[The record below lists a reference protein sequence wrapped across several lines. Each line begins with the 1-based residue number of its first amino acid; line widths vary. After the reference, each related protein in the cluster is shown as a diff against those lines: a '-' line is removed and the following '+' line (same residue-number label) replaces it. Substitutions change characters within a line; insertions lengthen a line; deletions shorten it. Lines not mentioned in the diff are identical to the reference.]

1 MRNVLFLIF
10 ALTLLFIGS
19 CKKPTDLQADG
30 LLPEE
35 DVLYANQ
42 TDTATITSYIVREDT
57 LSTDELSACLLGS
70 YTDETFGRTLASF
83 STQFALS
90 GATPSFPEV
99 FEVDSVI
106 FSVAY
111 SGYSYGSLGEG
122 YLSVKEL
129 SADLPKSG
137 SFNSSY
143 NAPVLNENLLADA
156 SQTFQFKPK
165 TYLFGTVDSLA
176 PQLRI
181 PLKPSLGARLLQPAD
196 TTVLESDEKF
206 QTYFKGLK
214 VEAGSYPMGVVAL
227 DLTNIN
233 SKITVYYRFDNG
245 GLADTTFYEF
255 PVTSDCG
262 RYSQIQ
268 HFYQYATQPELQGL
282 VTTDTLANQSM
293 MFLQAGA
300 GIKTK
305 LVLPTLLDLQMNES
319 RIVNKAELIV
329 PYEPDSRYAPTS
341 QIFIFYQN
349 SEGTLVALPDQ
360 FSGNIGGGLEE
371 SNKRY
376 RLNITQYIQKVISGE
391 LENVP
396 LFIVSGAAGV
406 SVNRTII
413 HGPEF
418 SDNNVE
424 NLRLIIT
431 YSN

>member
-1 MRNVLFLIF
+1 MRNILLVFGVSVIF
-10 ALTLLFIGS
+10 ALS
-19 CKKPTDLQADG
+19 ACQKPTDLEADG
-30 LLPEE
+30 LLPQE
-35 DVLYANQ
+35 DVLYSNQ
-42 TDTATITSYIVREDT
+42 SDTSTIVSYIVREDT

-70 YTDETFGRTLASF
+70 YTDETFGRTVASF
-83 STQFALS
+83 ATQFVLS
-90 GATPSFPEV
+90 GASPSFPAT

-106 FSVAY
+106 FSVSY
-111 SGYSYGSLGEG
+111 TGYSYGSLGEG
-122 YLSVKEL
+122 YLSVREL
-129 SADLPKSG
+129 SADLPKSSG
-137 SFNSSY
+137 FNSSY
-143 NAPVLNENLLADA
+143 NAPVLNENLLANT

-165 TYLFGTVDSLA
+165 TFLFGTEDSLA

-181 PLKPSLGARLLQPAD
+181 PLKTNLGTRLLQPTDPTA
-196 TTVLESDEKF
+196 LESDENF

-262 RYSQIQ
+262 RYSRLQ
-268 HFYQYATQPELQGL
+268 HFYQYATQPDLQEL
-282 VTTDTLANQSM
+282 VTSDTLANQTM
-293 MFLQAGA
+293 LYLQAGA
-300 GIKTK
+300 GTKTK
-305 LVLPTLLDLQMNES
+305 IEFPNLLDLQINEG

-329 PYEPDSRYAPTS
+329 PYEPDSKYAPTS

-349 SEGTLVALPDQ
+349 SEGKLIALPDQ
-360 FSGNIGGGLEE
+360 FSGSIGGGVEE

-391 LENVP
+391 LENAP

-406 SVNRTII
+406 SVNRTVL
-413 HGPEF
+413 HGPDF
-418 SDNNVE
+418 SNVSSE
-424 NLRLIIT
+424 NTRLIIT

>member
-1 MRNVLFLIF
+1 MRKTLFLLWAVVLF
-10 ALTLLFIGS
+10 AVSG

-30 LLPEE
+30 LLPQE

-42 TDTATITSYIVREDT
+42 SDTTQILSYIVREDT

-70 YTDETFGRTLASF
+70 YSDETFGRTLASF
-83 STQFALS
+83 STQFVLS
-90 GATPSFPEV
+90 GANPSFPET

-129 SADLPKSG
+129 SADLPKSAG
-137 SFNSSY
+137 FNSSY
-143 NAPVLNENLLADA
+143 NAPVLNENLLANP

-165 TYLFGTVDSLA
+165 TYLFGTEDSLA

-181 PLKPSLGARLLQPAD
+181 PLKTSLGTKLLQPTDPTA
-196 TTVLESDEKF
+196 LESDENF
-206 QTYFKGLK
+206 QSYFKGLK

-262 RYSQIQ
+262 RYSRLQ

-282 VTTDTLANQSM
+282 VNADTLANQTM
-293 MFLQAGA
+293 VYLQAGA
-300 GIKTK
+300 GTKTK
-305 LVLPTLLDLQMNES
+305 LLLPHLLDLQMNAG
-319 RIVNKAELIV
+319 RIVNNAELIV

-349 SEGTLVALPDQ
+349 NEGTLVALPDQ
-360 FSGNIGGGLEE
+360 FNGTIGGGVEE
-371 SNKRY
+371 ANKRY

-391 LENVP
+391 LENAP

-418 SDNNVE
+418 SENNFE

>member
-1 MRNVLFLIF
+1 MRNILLVFGVSVIF
-10 ALTLLFIGS
+10 ALS
-19 CKKPTDLQADG
+19 ACQKPTDLEADG
-30 LLPEE
+30 LLPQE
-35 DVLYANQ
+35 DVLYSNQ
-42 TDTATITSYIVREDT
+42 SDTSTIVSYIVREDT

-70 YTDETFGRTLASF
+70 YTDETFGRTVASF
-83 STQFALS
+83 ATQFVLS
-90 GATPSFPEV
+90 GASPSFPAT

-106 FSVAY
+106 FSVSY
-111 SGYSYGSLGEG
+111 TGYSYGSLGEG
-122 YLSVKEL
+122 YLSVREL
-129 SADLPKSG
+129 SADLPKSSG
-137 SFNSSY
+137 FNSSY
-143 NAPVLNENLLADA
+143 NAPVLNENLLANT

-165 TYLFGTVDSLA
+165 TFLFGTEDSLA

-181 PLKPSLGARLLQPAD
+181 PLKTNLGTRLLQPTDPTA
-196 TTVLESDEKF
+196 LESDENF

-262 RYSQIQ
+262 RYSRLQ
-268 HFYQYATQPELQGL
+268 HFYQYATQPDLQEL
-282 VTTDTLANQSM
+282 VTSDTLANQTM
-293 MFLQAGA
+293 LYLQAGA
-300 GIKTK
+300 GTKTK
-305 LVLPTLLDLQMNES
+305 IEFPNLLDLQINEG

-329 PYEPDSRYAPTS
+329 PYEPDSKYAPTS

-349 SEGTLVALPDQ
+349 SEGKLIALPDQ
-360 FSGNIGGGLEE
+360 FSGNIGGGVEE

-391 LENVP
+391 LENAP

-406 SVNRTII
+406 SVNRTVL
-413 HGPEF
+413 HGPDF
-418 SDNNVE
+418 SNVSSE
-424 NLRLIIT
+424 NTRLIIT

>member
-1 MRNVLFLIF
+1 MLYAIVLV
-10 ALTLLFIGS
+10 IGA

-30 LLPEE
+30 LLPPE

-42 TDTATITSYIVREDT
+42 SDTTRILSYIVREDT

-70 YTDETFGRTLASF
+70 YTEETFGRTLASF
-83 STQFALS
+83 STQFVLS
-90 GATPSFPEV
+90 GANPSFPEI

-111 SGYSYGSLGEG
+111 TGYSYGALGEG

-143 NAPVLNENLLADA
+143 NAPVMNENLLADA

-165 TYLFGTVDSLA
+165 AYLFGTEDSLA

-181 PLKPSLGARLLQPAD
+181 PLKTSLGTRLLQPAD
-196 TTVLESDEKF
+196 TTVLESDENF
-206 QTYFKGLK
+206 QAYFKGLK

-262 RYSQIQ
+262 RYSRIQ
-268 HFYQYATQPELQGL
+268 HFYQYATQPELQEL
-282 VTTDTLANQSM
+282 VTSDTLANQSM
-293 MFLQAGA
+293 VYLQAGS
-300 GIKTK
+300 GTKTK
-305 LVLPTLLDLQMNES
+305 LVLPNLLDLQMNGG

-329 PYEPDSRYAPTS
+329 PFEKDSRYAPTS

-360 FSGNIGGGLEE
+360 FSGNIGGGVEE

-376 RLNITQYIQKVISGE
+376 RLNITQYVQKVISGE
-391 LENVP
+391 LDNAP

-413 HGPEF
+413 HGPDF
-418 SDNNVE
+418 SENNVE

>member
-1 MRNVLFLIF
+1 M
-10 ALTLLFIGS
+10 
-19 CKKPTDLQADG
+19 QADG
-30 LLPEE
+30 LLQPE

-42 TDTATITSYIVREDT
+42 SDTTQILSYIIREDT

-70 YTDETFGRTLASF
+70 YSDETFGRTLASF
-83 STQFALS
+83 STQFVLS
-90 GATPSFPEV
+90 GANPSFPET

-111 SGYSYGSLGEG
+111 TGYSYGSLGEG

-129 SADLPKSG
+129 SADLPKSSG
-137 SFNSSY
+137 FNSSY
-143 NAPVLNENLLADA
+143 NAPVMEENLLADA

-165 TYLFGTVDSLA
+165 TYLFGTEDSLA

-181 PLKPSLGARLLQPAD
+181 PLKTSLGTRLLQPTDPAA
-196 TTVLESDEKF
+196 LESDENF
-206 QTYFKGLK
+206 QSYFKGLK

-262 RYSQIQ
+262 RYSRLQ
-268 HFYQYATQPELQGL
+268 HFYQYATQPELQSL
-282 VTTDTLANQSM
+282 TTVDTIANQSNM
-293 MFLQAGA
+293 YLQAGA
-300 GIKTK
+300 GVKTK
-305 LVLPTLLDLQMNES
+305 LVLPNLLDLQLS
-319 RIVNKAELIV
+319 AGRIVNKAELIV
-329 PYEPDSRYAPTS
+329 PFELDSRYSPTT

-360 FSGNIGGGLEE
+360 FSGTIGGGLEL

-376 RLNITQYIQKVISGE
+376 RFNITQYVQKVTSGE
-391 LENVP
+391 LENAP

-406 SVNRTII
+406 SVNRTIL
-413 HGPEF
+413 HGPDY
-418 SDNNVE
+418 STIASE
-424 NLRLIIT
+424 NTRLIIT

>member
-1 MRNVLFLIF
+1 MRNLLFLLCTL
-10 ALTLLFIGS
+10 ALFS
-19 CKKPTDLQADG
+19 FSACKKPTDLQADG
-30 LLPEE
+30 LLQPE

-42 TDTATITSYIVREDT
+42 SDTTRILSYIVREDT

-70 YTDETFGRTLASF
+70 YSDETFGKTLASF
-83 STQFALS
+83 STQFVLS
-90 GATPSFPEV
+90 GANPSIPET

-111 SGYSYGSLGEG
+111 TGYSYGSLGEG

-143 NAPVLNENLLADA
+143 NAPVMNENLLADA

-165 TYLFGTVDSLA
+165 TYLFGTADSLA

-181 PLKPSLGARLLQPAD
+181 PLKTSLGTRLLQPTDPAA
-196 TTVLESDEKF
+196 LESDENF
-206 QTYFKGLK
+206 QSYFKGLK

-262 RYSQIQ
+262 RYSRLQ

-282 VTTDTLANQSM
+282 TTVDTIANQSNM
-293 MFLQAGA
+293 YLQAGA
-300 GIKTK
+300 GVKTK
-305 LVLPTLLDLQMNES
+305 LVLPNLLNLQLS
-319 RIVNKAELIV
+319 AGRIVNKAELIV
-329 PYEPDSRYAPTS
+329 PFELDSRYSPTT

-360 FSGNIGGGLEE
+360 FSGTIGGGLEL

-376 RLNITQYIQKVISGE
+376 RFNITQYVQNVISGE
-391 LENVP
+391 LENAP

-406 SVNRTII
+406 SVNRTIL
-413 HGPEF
+413 HGPDY
-418 SDNNVE
+418 STIASE
-424 NLRLIIT
+424 NTRLIIT

>member
-1 MRNVLFLIF
+1 MRNILL
-10 ALTLLFIGS
+10 ALGVSVILAFS
-19 CKKPTDLQADG
+19 ACQKPTDLEADG
-30 LLPEE
+30 LLPQE
-35 DVLYANQ
+35 DVLFANQ
-42 TDTATITSYIVREDT
+42 SDTSTIVSYIVREDT

-83 STQFALS
+83 ATQFVLS
-90 GATPSFPEV
+90 GANPSFPSA

-111 SGYSYGSLGEG
+111 TGYSYGSLGEG

-129 SADLPKSG
+129 SADLPKTSG
-137 SFNSSY
+137 FNSSY
-143 NAPVLNENLLADA
+143 NAPVLSENLLADA

-165 TYLFGTVDSLA
+165 TYLFGTEDSLA

-181 PLKPSLGARLLQPAD
+181 PLKTSLGTRLLQPTDPAA
-196 TTVLESDEKF
+196 LESDENF
-206 QTYFKGLK
+206 QAYFKGLK

-233 SKITVYYRFDNG
+233 SKITVYYRYDNG

-255 PVTSDCG
+255 PITSDCG
-262 RYSQIQ
+262 RYSRLQ
-268 HFYQYATQPELQGL
+268 HFYQYATQPDLQAL
-282 VTTDTLANQSM
+282 STTDTLANQAM
-293 MFLQAGA
+293 LYLQAGA
-300 GIKTK
+300 GTKTK
-305 LVLPTLLDLQMNES
+305 IELPHLLDLQINEG

-329 PYEPDSRYAPTS
+329 PYEPDSKYAPTT

-360 FSGNIGGGLEE
+360 FSGNIGGGVEE
-371 SNKRY
+371 VNKRY
-376 RLNITQYIQKVISGE
+376 RLNITQYIQKVLSGE
-391 LENVP
+391 LENAP

-406 SVNRTII
+406 SVNRTLI

>member
-1 MRNVLFLIF
+1 MRNILLVFGVSVIL
-10 ALTLLFIGS
+10 ALS
-19 CKKPTDLQADG
+19 ACQKPTDLEADG
-30 LLPEE
+30 LLPQE
-35 DVLYANQ
+35 DVLYSNQ
-42 TDTATITSYIVREDT
+42 SDTSTIVSYIVREDT

-70 YTDETFGRTLASF
+70 YTDETFGRTVASF
-83 STQFALS
+83 ATQFVLS
-90 GATPSFPEV
+90 GASPSFPAT

-106 FSVAY
+106 FSVSY
-111 SGYSYGSLGEG
+111 TGYSYGSLGEG
-122 YLSVKEL
+122 YLSVREL
-129 SADLPKSG
+129 SADLPKSSG
-137 SFNSSY
+137 FNSSY
-143 NAPVLNENLLADA
+143 NAPVLNENLLANT

-165 TYLFGTVDSLA
+165 TFLFGTEDSLA

-181 PLKPSLGARLLQPAD
+181 PLKTNLGTRLLQPTDPTA
-196 TTVLESDEKF
+196 LESDENF

-262 RYSQIQ
+262 RYSRLQ
-268 HFYQYATQPELQGL
+268 HFYQYATQPDLQEL
-282 VTTDTLANQSM
+282 VTSDTLANQTM
-293 MFLQAGA
+293 LYLQAGA
-300 GIKTK
+300 GTKTK
-305 LVLPTLLDLQMNES
+305 IEFPNLLDLQINEG

-329 PYEPDSRYAPTS
+329 PYEPDSKYAPTS

-349 SEGTLVALPDQ
+349 SEGKLIALPDQ
-360 FSGNIGGGLEE
+360 FSGNIGGGVEE

-391 LENVP
+391 LENAP

-406 SVNRTII
+406 SVNRTVL
-413 HGPEF
+413 HGPDF
-418 SDNNVE
+418 SNVSSE
-424 NLRLIIT
+424 NTRLIIT

>member
-1 MRNVLFLIF
+1 
-10 ALTLLFIGS
+10 
-19 CKKPTDLQADG
+19 
-30 LLPEE
+30 
-35 DVLYANQ
+35 
-42 TDTATITSYIVREDT
+42 
-57 LSTDELSACLLGS
+57 
-70 YTDETFGRTLASF
+70 
-83 STQFALS
+83 
-90 GATPSFPEV
+90 
-99 FEVDSVI
+99 
-106 FSVAY
+106 
-111 SGYSYGSLGEG
+111 
-122 YLSVKEL
+122 
-129 SADLPKSG
+129 
-137 SFNSSY
+137 
-143 NAPVLNENLLADA
+143 LLADA

-165 TYLFGTVDSLA
+165 TYLFGTEDSLA

-181 PLKPSLGARLLQPAD
+181 PLKTSLGTRLLQPTDPAA
-196 TTVLESDEKF
+196 LESDENF

-233 SKITVYYRFDNG
+233 SKITVYYRYDNG

-262 RYSQIQ
+262 RYSRLQ
-268 HFYQYATQPELQGL
+268 HFYQYATQPDLQAL
-282 VTTDTLANQSM
+282 STTDTLANQAM
-293 MFLQAGA
+293 LYLQAGA
-300 GIKTK
+300 GTKTK
-305 LVLPTLLDLQMNES
+305 IELPHLLDLQINEG

-329 PYEPDSRYAPTS
+329 PYEPDSKYAPAT

-360 FSGNIGGGLEE
+360 FSGNIGGGVEE
-371 SNKRY
+371 GNKRY
-376 RLNITQYIQKVISGE
+376 RLNITQYIQKVLSGE
-391 LENVP
+391 LENAP

-406 SVNRTII
+406 SVNRTLI

>member
-1 MRNVLFLIF
+1 MRKTLFLLYAIV
-10 ALTLLFIGS
+10 LVIGA

-30 LLPEE
+30 LLPPE

-42 TDTATITSYIVREDT
+42 SDTTRILSYIVREDT

-70 YTDETFGRTLASF
+70 YTEETFGRTLASF
-83 STQFALS
+83 STQFVLS
-90 GATPSFPEV
+90 GANPSFPEI

-111 SGYSYGSLGEG
+111 TGYSYGALGEG

-143 NAPVLNENLLADA
+143 NAPVMNENLLADA

-165 TYLFGTVDSLA
+165 TYLFGTEDSLA

-181 PLKPSLGARLLQPAD
+181 PLKTSLGTRLLQPAD
-196 TTVLESDEKF
+196 TTVLESDENF
-206 QTYFKGLK
+206 QAYFKGLK

-262 RYSQIQ
+262 RYSRIQ
-268 HFYQYATQPELQGL
+268 HFYQYATQPELQEL
-282 VTTDTLANQSM
+282 VTSDTLANQSM
-293 MFLQAGA
+293 VYLQAGS
-300 GIKTK
+300 GTKTK
-305 LVLPTLLDLQMNES
+305 LVLPNLLDLQMNGG

-329 PYEPDSRYAPTS
+329 PFEKDSRYAPTS

-360 FSGNIGGGLEE
+360 FSGNIGGGVEE

-376 RLNITQYIQKVISGE
+376 RLNITQYVQKVISGE
-391 LENVP
+391 LDNAP

-413 HGPEF
+413 HGPDF
-418 SDNNVE
+418 SENNVE

>member
-1 MRNVLFLIF
+1 MRNTLFLLCALVLF
-10 ALTLLFIGS
+10 AVSG

-30 LLPEE
+30 LLPQE

-42 TDTATITSYIVREDT
+42 SDTARILSYIVREDT

-83 STQFALS
+83 STQFVLS
-90 GATPSFPEV
+90 GANPSFPET

-111 SGYSYGSLGEG
+111 TGYSYGSMGEG

-143 NAPVLNENLLADA
+143 NAPVMNENLLADA

-165 TYLFGTVDSLA
+165 TYLYGIADSLA

-181 PLKPSLGARLLQPAD
+181 PLKTSLGNRLLQPAD
-196 TTVLESDEKF
+196 TTALDSDENF
-206 QTYFKGLK
+206 QAYFKGLK

-262 RYSQIQ
+262 RYSRLQ
-268 HFYQYATQPELQGL
+268 HFYQYATQPELQGF
-282 VTTDTLANQSM
+282 VTTDTLANQTM
-293 MFLQAGA
+293 AYLQAGA
-300 GIKTK
+300 GTKTK
-305 LVLPTLLDLQMNES
+305 LVLPNLLDLQINGG

-329 PYEPDSRYAPTS
+329 PFEKDARYSPTG

-360 FSGNIGGGLEE
+360 FSGTIGGGVEE
-371 SNKRY
+371 ANKRY
-376 RLNITQYIQKVISGE
+376 RLNITQYVQKVISGD
-391 LENVP
+391 LENAP

-418 SDNNVE
+418 SENHFE
-424 NLRLIIT
+424 NLRLVIT

>member
-1 MRNVLFLIF
+1 MRNVLFAIC
-10 ALTLLFIGS
+10 ALTLLFFGS

-35 DVLYANQ
+35 DVLSAYQ
-42 TDTATITSYIVREDT
+42 TDTASIISYIVREDT

-83 STQFALS
+83 ATQFALS
-90 GATPSFPEV
+90 GANPSFPET

-111 SGYSYGSLGEG
+111 TGYSYGSLGEG

-129 SADLPKSG
+129 SADLPKTG

-165 TYLFGTVDSLA
+165 TYLSGTVDSLA

-181 PLKPSLGARLLQPAD
+181 PLKTSLGSRLLQPTEA
-196 TTVLESDEKF
+196 TALESDENF
-206 QTYFKGLK
+206 QSYFKGLK
-214 VEAGSYPMGVVAL
+214 VEAGSYPNGIVAL

-262 RYSQIQ
+262 RYSRLQ
-268 HFYQYATQPELQGL
+268 HFYQYATQAELQGL
-282 VTTDTLANQSM
+282 VSADTLSNQAAM
-293 MFLQAGA
+293 YLQAGA

-305 LVLPTLLDLQMNES
+305 LVIPNLLNLQTSEGS
-319 RIVNKAELIV
+319 IVNKAELIV

-360 FSGNIGGGLEE
+360 FSGNIGGGVEVANE
-371 SNKRY
+371 RY
-376 RLNITQYIQKVISGE
+376 RLNITQYVQKVISGE
-391 LENVP
+391 LENAP

-406 SVNRTII
+406 SVNRTIL
-413 HGPEF
+413 HGPDY
-418 SDNNVE
+418 SNVNSE
-424 NLRLIIT
+424 NTRLIIT

>member
-1 MRNVLFLIF
+1 MRKILFLLF
-10 ALTLLFIGS
+10 GLSLLVIGA

-30 LLPEE
+30 LLPDE

-42 TDTATITSYIVREDT
+42 SDTSSISSYIVREDT

-70 YTDETFGRTLASF
+70 YNDETFGRTLASF
-83 STQFALS
+83 ATQFVLS
-90 GATPSFPEV
+90 GANPSFPET

-111 SGYSYGSLGEG
+111 TGYSYGSLGEG

-129 SADLPKSG
+129 SADLPKSSG
-137 SFNSSY
+137 FNSSY
-143 NAPVLNENLLADA
+143 NAPTFNENLIANS

-165 TYLFGTVDSLA
+165 TFFFGIEDSLA

-181 PLKPSLGARLLQPAD
+181 PLKTSLGNRLLQP
-196 TTVLESDEKF
+196 TVSNALESDENF
-206 QTYFKGLK
+206 QSYFKGLK

-255 PVTSDCG
+255 PITSDCG
-262 RYSQIQ
+262 RYSRLQ
-268 HFYQYATQPELQGL
+268 HLYQFAENPDLQNLAT
-282 VTTDTLANQSM
+282 VDTLANQSNLY
-293 MFLQAGA
+293 LQAGA
-300 GIKTK
+300 GTK
-305 LVLPTLLDLQMNES
+305 VKLALPNLLDLQLNEG

-329 PYEPDSRYAPTS
+329 PFEPDSKYAPAS
-341 QIFIFYQN
+341 QIFVFYQN
-349 SEGTLVALPDQ
+349 SEGTLIALPDQ
-360 FSGNIGGGLEE
+360 FSGNIGGGVEIA
-371 SNKRY
+371 NKRY
-376 RLNITQYIQKVISGE
+376 RLNITQYVQKVIAGD
-391 LENVP
+391 LENAP
-396 LFIVSGAAGV
+396 LYIVSGAAGV
-406 SVNRTII
+406 SVNRTIL
-413 HGPEF
+413 HGPEH
-418 SDNNVE
+418 SDVPSE

>member
-1 MRNVLFLIF
+1 MRNTLFFLF
-10 ALTLLFIGS
+10 ALTLLIFGS

-42 TDTATITSYIVREDT
+42 TDTSSVVSFIVREDT

-83 STQFALS
+83 ATQFALS
-90 GATPSFPEV
+90 GANPSFPET

-111 SGYSYGSLGEG
+111 TGYSYGSLGEG

-129 SADLPKSG
+129 SAPLPKTAG
-137 SFNSSY
+137 FNSSY
-143 NAPVLNENLLADA
+143 NAPVLNENLLANA

-165 TYLFGTVDSLA
+165 TYLFGTEDSLA

-181 PLKPSLGARLLQPAD
+181 PLKLSLGNRLLQPTD
-196 TTVLESDEKF
+196 TTALASDENF

-214 VEAGSYPMGVVAL
+214 VEAGSFPMGAVAL

-262 RYSQIQ
+262 RYSRLQ
-268 HFYQYATQPELQGL
+268 HFYQYATEASLQGL
-282 VTTDTLANQSM
+282 VSSDTLQNQAM
-293 MFLQAGA
+293 MYLQAGA

-305 LVLPTLLDLQMNES
+305 LVLPNLLDLQMSEG
-319 RIVNKAELIV
+319 RIVNKAELIL
-329 PYEPDSRYAPTS
+329 PFEPDPKYPPAT

-360 FSGNIGGGLEE
+360 FSGNIGGVVEL

-376 RLNITQYIQKVISGE
+376 RLNITQYVQKVISGD
-391 LENVP
+391 LENAP

-406 SVNRTII
+406 SVNRTIL
-413 HGPEF
+413 HGPDF
-418 SDNNVE
+418 SNEIGRAHV
-424 NLRLIIT
+424 
-431 YSN
+431 

>member
-1 MRNVLFLIF
+1 M
-10 ALTLLFIGS
+10 
-19 CKKPTDLQADG
+19 QADG

-42 TDTATITSYIVREDT
+42 TDTAAITSYIVREDT

-90 GATPSFPEV
+90 GANPSFPEI

-111 SGYSYGSLGEG
+111 TGYTYGSLGEG

-129 SADLPKSG
+129 SADLPKTG

-165 TYLFGTVDSLA
+165 TYLFGTEDSLA

-181 PLKPSLGARLLQPAD
+181 PLKPSLGSRLLQPAD
-196 TTVLESDEKF
+196 TTVLESDENF

-233 SKITVYYRFDNG
+233 SKITVYYRYDNG

-255 PVTSDCG
+255 PHSFEDLTSL
-262 RYSQIQ
+262 
-268 HFYQYATQPELQGL
+268 E
-282 VTTDTLANQSM
+282 V
-293 MFLQAGA
+293 
-300 GIKTK
+300 
-305 LVLPTLLDLQMNES
+305 PT
-319 RIVNKAELIV
+319 
-329 PYEPDSRYAPTS
+329 
-341 QIFIFYQN
+341 
-349 SEGTLVALPDQ
+349 
-360 FSGNIGGGLEE
+360 
-371 SNKRY
+371 
-376 RLNITQYIQKVISGE
+376 
-391 LENVP
+391 
-396 LFIVSGAAGV
+396 
-406 SVNRTII
+406 
-413 HGPEF
+413 
-418 SDNNVE
+418 
-424 NLRLIIT
+424 
-431 YSN
+431 

>member
-1 MRNVLFLIF
+1 MRNALFLLCAF
-10 ALTLLFIGS
+10 ALVVFNA

-30 LLPEE
+30 LLPQE
-35 DVLYANQ
+35 DVLNANQ
-42 TDTATITSYIVREDT
+42 TDTASIVSYIVREDT

-70 YTDETFGRTLASF
+70 YSDETFGRTIASF
-83 STQFALS
+83 STQFVLS
-90 GATPSFPEV
+90 GASPSFPET

-111 SGYSYGSLGEG
+111 SGYSYGSMGDG

-129 SADLPKSG
+129 SADLPKSA

-143 NAPVLNENLLADA
+143 NAPVLNENLLKDA

-165 TYLFGTVDSLA
+165 TYLFGTQDSLA

-181 PLKPSLGARLLQPAD
+181 PLKTSLGTRLMHPAD
-196 TTVLESDEKF
+196 STVLDSDENF
-206 QTYFKGLK
+206 QAYFKGLK
-214 VEAGSYPMGVVAL
+214 VEAGSYPMGVVGL

-245 GLADTTFYEF
+245 GLADTAFYEF

-262 RYSQIQ
+262 RYSHLQ
-268 HFYQYATQPELQGL
+268 HFYQFATQPELL
-282 VTTDTLANQSM
+282 ELSSTDTIANQSQL
-293 MFLQAGA
+293 FLQAGA
-300 GIKTK
+300 GTKIK
-305 LVLPTLLDLQMNES
+305 LELPHLLDFQTS
-319 RIVNKAELIV
+319 AGRIVNRAELIL
-329 PYEPDSRYAPTS
+329 PFELDSRYAPSS

-349 SEGTLVALPDQ
+349 NEGNLVALPDQ
-360 FSGNIGGGLEE
+360 FSGTIGGGLELT
-371 SNKRY
+371 NKRY
-376 RLNITQYIQKVISGE
+376 KLNITQYIQKVISGD
-391 LENVP
+391 LENSP

-418 SDNNVE
+418 SENNVE
-424 NLRLIIT
+424 NSRLVIT

>member
-1 MRNVLFLIF
+1 MRKTLFLLYAIV
-10 ALTLLFIGS
+10 LVIGA

-30 LLPEE
+30 LLPPE

-42 TDTATITSYIVREDT
+42 SDTTRILSYIVREDT

-70 YTDETFGRTLASF
+70 YTEETFGRTLASF
-83 STQFALS
+83 STQFVLS
-90 GATPSFPEV
+90 GANPSFPEI

-111 SGYSYGSLGEG
+111 TGYSYGALGEG

-143 NAPVLNENLLADA
+143 NAPVMNENLLADA

-165 TYLFGTVDSLA
+165 TYLFGTEDSLA

-181 PLKPSLGARLLQPAD
+181 PLKTSLGTRLLQPAD
-196 TTVLESDEKF
+196 TTVLESDENF
-206 QTYFKGLK
+206 QAYFKGLK

-262 RYSQIQ
+262 RYSRIQ
-268 HFYQYATQPELQGL
+268 HFYQYATQPELQEL
-282 VTTDTLANQSM
+282 VTSDTLANQSM
-293 MFLQAGA
+293 VYLQAGS
-300 GIKTK
+300 GTKTK
-305 LVLPTLLDLQMNES
+305 LVLPNLLDLQMNGG

-329 PYEPDSRYAPTS
+329 PFEKDSRYAPTS

-360 FSGNIGGGLEE
+360 FSGNIGGGVEE

-376 RLNITQYIQKVISGE
+376 RLNITQYVQKVISGE
-391 LENVP
+391 LENTP

-406 SVNRTII
+406 SVNRTIL

-418 SDNNVE
+418 SENNVE

>member
-1 MRNVLFLIF
+1 
-10 ALTLLFIGS
+10 LLFFGS

-42 TDTATITSYIVREDT
+42 TDTTAITSYIVREDT

-70 YTDETFGRTLASF
+70 YTDDTFGRTLASF

-90 GATPSFPEV
+90 GANPSFPEA

-111 SGYSYGSLGEG
+111 TGYSYGSLGEG

-129 SADLPKSG
+129 SADLPKTG

-165 TYLFGTVDSLA
+165 TFLFGTEDSLA

-181 PLKPSLGARLLQPAD
+181 PLKPSLGTRLLQPTD
-196 TTVLESDEKF
+196 TTVLESDENF

-262 RYSQIQ
+262 RYSRLQ

-282 VTTDTLANQSM
+282 VTTDTLANQSAM
-293 MFLQAGA
+293 YLQAGA

-305 LVLPTLLDLQMNES
+305 LVLPNLLDLQMSEG

-329 PYEPDSRYAPTS
+329 PYEPDLRHAPTS

-349 SEGTLVALPDQ
+349 SEGNLVALPDQ
-360 FSGNIGGGLEE
+360 FSGNIGGGVEE

-376 RLNITQYIQKVISGE
+376 RLNITQYVQKVISGE
-391 LENVP
+391 LQNAP

-406 SVNRTII
+406 SVNRTIM

-418 SDNNVE
+418 SENSAE

>member
-1 MRNVLFLIF
+1 MRNVLFLTC
-10 ALTLLFIGS
+10 ALTLLFFGS

-35 DVLYANQ
+35 DVLYSNQ
-42 TDTATITSYIVREDT
+42 ADTAAITSFIVREDT

-70 YTDETFGRTLASF
+70 YTEETFGRTLASF

-90 GATPSFPEV
+90 GANPSFPEI

-111 SGYSYGSLGEG
+111 TGYSYGSLGEG

-129 SADLPKSG
+129 SADLPKASG
-137 SFNSSY
+137 FNSSY
-143 NAPVLNENLLADA
+143 NAPVLSENLLADA

-165 TYLFGTVDSLA
+165 TYLFGTEDSLA

-181 PLKPSLGARLLQPAD
+181 PLKTSLGTRLLQPTDPAA
-196 TTVLESDEKF
+196 LESDENF
-206 QTYFKGLK
+206 QAYFKGLK

-233 SKITVYYRFDNG
+233 SKITVYYRYDNG

-262 RYSQIQ
+262 RYSRLQ
-268 HFYQYATQPELQGL
+268 HFYQYATQPDLQAL
-282 VTTDTLANQSM
+282 STTDTLANQTM
-293 MFLQAGA
+293 LYLQAGA
-300 GIKTK
+300 GTKTK
-305 LVLPTLLDLQMNES
+305 IELPHLLDLQINEG

-329 PYEPDSRYAPTS
+329 PYEPDSKYAPTT

-360 FSGNIGGGLEE
+360 FSGNIGGGVEE
-371 SNKRY
+371 VNKRY
-376 RLNITQYIQKVISGE
+376 RLNITQYIQKVLSGE
-391 LENVP
+391 LENAP

-406 SVNRTII
+406 SVNRTLI

>member
-1 MRNVLFLIF
+1 MLCML
-10 ALTLLFIGS
+10 ALLSFS
-19 CKKPTDLQADG
+19 ACKKPSDLESGG
-30 LLPEE
+30 LIPQE
-35 DVLYANQ
+35 DVLFANQ
-42 TDTATITSYIVREDT
+42 SDTCGILSYVVREDT

-70 YTDETFGRTLASF
+70 YTDEAFGRTLASF
-83 STQFALS
+83 STQFVLS
-90 GATPSFPEV
+90 GANPSFPET

-111 SGYSYGSLGEG
+111 NGYSYGSLGEG

-129 SADLPKSG
+129 SADLPKSAG
-137 SFNSSY
+137 FNSSY

-165 TYLFGTVDSLA
+165 TYLFGTVDSLS

-181 PLKPSLGARLLQPAD
+181 PLKTSLGTRLLQPTDPSA
-196 TTVLESDEKF
+196 LESDENF
-206 QTYFKGLK
+206 QAYFKGLK

-245 GLADTTFYEF
+245 GLPDTTFYEF

-262 RYSQIQ
+262 RYSRLQ
-268 HFYQYATQPELQGL
+268 HFYQYAEQPELQEL
-282 VTTDTLANQSM
+282 VTTDTLANQTM
-293 MFLQAGA
+293 LYLQAGA

-305 LVLPTLLDLQMNES
+305 LVIPNLVNLQMNEGT
-319 RIVNKAELIV
+319 IVNKAELIV
-329 PYEPDSRYAPTS
+329 PYEFDRRYAPTS

-360 FSGNIGGGLEE
+360 FSGNIGGGVEE

-376 RLNITQYIQKVISGE
+376 RLNITQYVQKVISGE
-391 LENVP
+391 LENAP

-418 SDNNVE
+418 SSNNVE

>member
-1 MRNVLFLIF
+1 MRNILL
-10 ALTLLFIGS
+10 ALGVSVILAFS
-19 CKKPTDLQADG
+19 ACQKPTDLEADG
-30 LLPEE
+30 LLPQE

-42 TDTATITSYIVREDT
+42 SDTSTIISYIVREDT

-83 STQFALS
+83 ATQFVLS
-90 GATPSFPEV
+90 GANPSFPSA

-111 SGYSYGSLGEG
+111 TGYSYGSLGEG

-129 SADLPKSG
+129 SADLPKTSG
-137 SFNSSY
+137 FNSSY
-143 NAPVLNENLLADA
+143 NAPVLSENLLADA

-165 TYLFGTVDSLA
+165 TYLFGTEDSLA

-181 PLKPSLGARLLQPAD
+181 PLKTSLGTRLLQPTDPGA
-196 TTVLESDEKF
+196 LESDENF
-206 QTYFKGLK
+206 QAYFKGLK

-262 RYSQIQ
+262 RYSRLQ
-268 HFYQYATQPELQGL
+268 HFYQYATQSDLQAL
-282 VTTDTLANQSM
+282 SATDTLANQAM
-293 MFLQAGA
+293 LYLQAGA
-300 GIKTK
+300 GTKTK
-305 LVLPTLLDLQMNES
+305 IELPHLLDLQINEG

-329 PYEPDSRYAPTS
+329 PYEPDSKYAPTT

-349 SEGTLVALPDQ
+349 NEGTLVALPDQ
-360 FSGNIGGGLEE
+360 FSGNIGGGVEE
-371 SNKRY
+371 GNKRY
-376 RLNITQYIQKVISGE
+376 RLNITQYIQKVLNGE
-391 LENVP
+391 IENAP

-406 SVNRTII
+406 SVNRTLI

>member
-1 MRNVLFLIF
+1 MRNTLFLLC
-10 ALTLLFIGS
+10 ALLLFAISG

-30 LLPEE
+30 LLPQE

-42 TDTATITSYIVREDT
+42 SDTARILSYIVREDT

-83 STQFALS
+83 STQFVLS
-90 GATPSFPEV
+90 GANPSFPET

-111 SGYSYGSLGEG
+111 TGYSYGSMGEG

-143 NAPVLNENLLADA
+143 NAPVMNENLLADA

-165 TYLFGTVDSLA
+165 TYLYGIADSLA

-181 PLKPSLGARLLQPAD
+181 PLKTSLGNRLLQPAD
-196 TTVLESDEKF
+196 TTALDSDENF
-206 QTYFKGLK
+206 QAYFKGLK

-262 RYSQIQ
+262 RYSRLQ
-268 HFYQYATQPELQGL
+268 HFYQYATQPELQEL
-282 VTTDTLANQSM
+282 VTTDTLANQAM
-293 MFLQAGA
+293 TYLQAGA
-300 GIKTK
+300 GTKTK
-305 LVLPTLLDLQMNES
+305 LVLPNLLDLQMSEG
-319 RIVNKAELIV
+319 RIINKAELIV

-360 FSGNIGGGLEE
+360 FSGTVGGGVEE
-371 SNKRY
+371 GNKRY
-376 RLNITQYIQKVISGE
+376 RLNITQYVQKVISGE
-391 LENVP
+391 LENAP
-396 LFIVSGAAGV
+396 LFVVSGAAGV

-418 SDNNVE
+418 SENHFE
-424 NLRLIIT
+424 NLRLVIT

>member
-1 MRNVLFLIF
+1 MRNVLFSIF
-10 ALTLLFIGS
+10 ALTLLTFGS

-30 LLPEE
+30 LLPQE
-35 DVLYANQ
+35 DVLFSNQ
-42 TDTATITSYIVREDT
+42 SDTSSIVSYIVREDT
-57 LSTDELSACLLGS
+57 LSTDELSANLLGS
-70 YTDETFGRTLASF
+70 YTDEIFGRTVASF
-83 STQFALS
+83 ATQFVLA
-90 GATPSFPEV
+90 GASPIFPAA

-111 SGYSYGSLGEG
+111 TGYSYGSLGEG
-122 YLSVKEL
+122 YLSVREL
-129 SADLPKSG
+129 SADLPKTG
-137 SFNSSY
+137 EFNSKY
-143 NAPVLNENLLADA
+143 NAPVLNENLLANA

-165 TYLFGTVDSLA
+165 TFLFGTEDSLA

-181 PLKPSLGARLLQPAD
+181 PLKTSLGTRLIQPTDPAA
-196 TTVLESDEKF
+196 LESDENF
-206 QTYFKGLK
+206 QAYFKGLK

-233 SKITVYYRFDNG
+233 TKITVYYRFDNG

-262 RYSQIQ
+262 RYSRLQ
-268 HFYQYATQPELQGL
+268 HFYQYATQPELQAL
-282 VTTDTLANQSM
+282 STTDTLASQAM
-293 MFLQAGA
+293 LYLQAGA
-300 GIKTK
+300 GTKTK
-305 LVLPTLLDLQMNES
+305 IELPHLLDLQMNEG

-329 PYEPDSRYAPTS
+329 PFEPYSKYAPTS

-371 SNKRY
+371 LNKRY

-391 LENVP
+391 LENAP
-396 LFIVSGAAGV
+396 LYIVSGAAGV
-406 SVNRTII
+406 SVNRTVL

-418 SDNNVE
+418 SDVASE
-424 NLRLIIT
+424 NMRLIIT

>member
-1 MRNVLFLIF
+1 MRNTLFLLCALVLF
-10 ALTLLFIGS
+10 AVSG

-30 LLPEE
+30 LLPQE

-42 TDTATITSYIVREDT
+42 SDTARILSYIVREDT

-83 STQFALS
+83 STQFVLS
-90 GATPSFPEV
+90 GANPSFPEI

-111 SGYSYGSLGEG
+111 TGYSYGSLGEG

-129 SADLPKSG
+129 SADLPKTG

-143 NAPVLNENLLADA
+143 NAPALNENLLADA

-165 TYLFGTVDSLA
+165 TYLFGTEDSLA

-181 PLKPSLGARLLQPAD
+181 PLKTSLGNRLLHPAD
-196 TTVLESDEKF
+196 TAVLESDENF
-206 QTYFKGLK
+206 QAYFKGLK

-262 RYSQIQ
+262 RYSRLQ
-268 HFYQYATQPELQGL
+268 HFYQYATQPELQEL
-282 VTTDTLANQSM
+282 VTTDTLANQAM
-293 MFLQAGA
+293 TYLQAGA
-300 GIKTK
+300 GTKTK
-305 LVLPTLLDLQMNES
+305 LVLPNLLDLQMSEG
-319 RIVNKAELIV
+319 RIINKAELIV

-360 FSGNIGGGLEE
+360 FSGTVGGGVEE
-371 SNKRY
+371 GNKRY
-376 RLNITQYIQKVISGE
+376 RLNITQYVQKVISGE
-391 LENVP
+391 LENAP
-396 LFIVSGAAGV
+396 LFVVSGAAGV

-418 SDNNVE
+418 SENNFE
-424 NLRLIIT
+424 NLRLVIT

>member
-1 MRNVLFLIF
+1 MRNILL
-10 ALTLLFIGS
+10 ALGVSIILAFS
-19 CKKPTDLQADG
+19 ACQKPTDLEADG
-30 LLPEE
+30 LLPQE
-35 DVLYANQ
+35 DVLFANQ
-42 TDTATITSYIVREDT
+42 SDTSTIVSYIVREDT

-83 STQFALS
+83 ATQFVLS
-90 GATPSFPEV
+90 GANPSFPSA

-111 SGYSYGSLGEG
+111 TGYSYGSLGEG

-129 SADLPKSG
+129 SADLPKASG
-137 SFNSSY
+137 FNSSY
-143 NAPVLNENLLADA
+143 NAPVLSENLLADA

-165 TYLFGTVDSLA
+165 TYLFGTEDSLA

-181 PLKPSLGARLLQPAD
+181 PLKTSLGTRLLQPTDPAA
-196 TTVLESDEKF
+196 LESDENF
-206 QTYFKGLK
+206 QAYFKGLK

-233 SKITVYYRFDNG
+233 SKITVYYRYDNG

-262 RYSQIQ
+262 RYSRLQ
-268 HFYQYATQPELQGL
+268 HFYQYATQPDLQAL
-282 VTTDTLANQSM
+282 STTDTLANQTM
-293 MFLQAGA
+293 LYLQAGA
-300 GIKTK
+300 GTKTK
-305 LVLPTLLDLQMNES
+305 IELPHLLDLQINEG

-329 PYEPDSRYAPTS
+329 PYEPDSKYEPTT

-360 FSGNIGGGLEE
+360 FSGNIGGGVEE
-371 SNKRY
+371 VNKRY
-376 RLNITQYIQKVISGE
+376 RLNITQYIQKVLSGE
-391 LENVP
+391 LENAP

-406 SVNRTII
+406 SVNRTLI

>member
-1 MRNVLFLIF
+1 ME
-10 ALTLLFIGS
+10 
-19 CKKPTDLQADG
+19 ADG

-35 DVLYANQ
+35 DVLFANQ
-42 TDTATITSYIVREDT
+42 SDTSSILSYIVREDT

-70 YTDETFGRTLASF
+70 YTDETFGRTVASF
-83 STQFALS
+83 ATQFVLS
-90 GATPSFPEV
+90 GASPSFPAA

-129 SADLPKSG
+129 SADLPKTSG
-137 SFNSSY
+137 FNSSY
-143 NAPVLNENLLADA
+143 NAPVLNENLLANA
-156 SQTFQFKPK
+156 SQMFQFKPK
-165 TYLFGTVDSLA
+165 TYLFGTEDSLA

-181 PLKPSLGARLLQPAD
+181 PLKTSLGTRLLQPTDPSA
-196 TTVLESDEKF
+196 LESDENF
-206 QTYFKGLK
+206 QSYFKGLK

-233 SKITVYYRFDNG
+233 SKITVYYRYDNG

-255 PVTSDCG
+255 PVTADCG
-262 RYSQIQ
+262 RYSRLQ
-268 HFYQYATQPELQGL
+268 HFYQYASQPDLQEL
-282 VTTDTLANQSM
+282 VTTDTLANQTMSY
-293 MFLQAGA
+293 LQAGA

-305 LVLPTLLDLQMNES
+305 LVLPNLLDLQMNGG
-319 RIVNKAELIV
+319 RIVNNAELIV
-329 PYEPDSRYAPTS
+329 PYDQDSRYAPTS

-360 FSGNIGGGLEE
+360 FSGNIGGGVEE

-391 LENVP
+391 LENAP

-406 SVNRTII
+406 SVNRTIM

-424 NLRLIIT
+424 NLRLVIT

>member
-1 MRNVLFLIF
+1 MRNTLFLLWALVLF
-10 ALTLLFIGS
+10 AVSG

-30 LLPEE
+30 LLPQE

-42 TDTATITSYIVREDT
+42 SDTAQILSFIVREDT

-70 YTDETFGRTLASF
+70 YSDETFGRTLASF
-83 STQFALS
+83 STQFVLS
-90 GATPSFPEV
+90 GANPSFPET

-111 SGYSYGSLGEG
+111 TGYSYGSLGEG

-129 SADLPKSG
+129 SADLPKSAG
-137 SFNSSY
+137 FNSSY
-143 NAPVLNENLLADA
+143 NAPVLNENLLANPA
-156 SQTFQFKPK
+156 QTFLFKPK
-165 TYLFGTVDSLA
+165 TYLFGTEDSLA

-181 PLKPSLGARLLQPAD
+181 PLKTSLGTRLLQPTDPTA
-196 TTVLESDEKF
+196 LESDENF
-206 QTYFKGLK
+206 QSYFKGLK

-262 RYSQIQ
+262 RYSRLQ

-282 VTTDTLANQSM
+282 VNADTLANQTM
-293 MFLQAGA
+293 VYLQAGA
-300 GIKTK
+300 GTKTK
-305 LVLPTLLDLQMNES
+305 LVLPNLLDLQMNGG
-319 RIVNKAELIV
+319 RIVNNAELIV

-349 SEGTLVALPDQ
+349 DEGTLVALPDQ
-360 FSGNIGGGLEE
+360 FSGTIGGGVEE
-371 SNKRY
+371 VNKRY
-376 RLNITQYIQKVISGE
+376 RLNITQYVQKVISGE
-391 LENVP
+391 LENAP

-406 SVNRTII
+406 SVNRTIL

-418 SDNNVE
+418 SENNFE

>member
-1 MRNVLFLIF
+1 MRNTLFLLC
-10 ALTLLFIGS
+10 ALLLFAISG

-30 LLPEE
+30 LLPQE

-42 TDTATITSYIVREDT
+42 SDTARILSYIVREDT

-83 STQFALS
+83 STQFVLS
-90 GATPSFPEV
+90 GANPSFPET

-129 SADLPKSG
+129 SADLPKTG

-143 NAPVLNENLLADA
+143 NAPALNENLLADA

-165 TYLFGTVDSLA
+165 TYLFGTEDSLA

-181 PLKPSLGARLLQPAD
+181 PLKTSLGNRLLQPAD
-196 TTVLESDEKF
+196 TTALDSDENF
-206 QTYFKGLK
+206 QAYFKGLK

-262 RYSQIQ
+262 RYSRLQ
-268 HFYQYATQPELQGL
+268 HFYQYATQPELQEL
-282 VTTDTLANQSM
+282 VTTDTLANQAM
-293 MFLQAGA
+293 TYLQAGA
-300 GIKTK
+300 GTKTK
-305 LVLPTLLDLQMNES
+305 LVLPNLLDLQMSEG
-319 RIVNKAELIV
+319 RIINKAELIV

-360 FSGNIGGGLEE
+360 FSGTVGGGVEE
-371 SNKRY
+371 GNKRY
-376 RLNITQYIQKVISGE
+376 RLNITQYVQKVISGE
-391 LENVP
+391 LENAP
-396 LFIVSGAAGV
+396 LFVVSGAAGV

-418 SDNNVE
+418 SENHFE
-424 NLRLIIT
+424 NLRLVIT

>member
-1 MRNVLFLIF
+1 MLCALVLF
-10 ALTLLFIGS
+10 AVSG

-30 LLPEE
+30 LLPQE

-42 TDTATITSYIVREDT
+42 SDTARILSYIVREDT

-83 STQFALS
+83 STQFVLS
-90 GATPSFPEV
+90 GANPSFPET

-111 SGYSYGSLGEG
+111 TGYSYGSMGEG

-143 NAPVLNENLLADA
+143 NAPVMNENLLADA

-165 TYLFGTVDSLA
+165 TYLYGIADSLA

-181 PLKPSLGARLLQPAD
+181 PLKTSLGNRLLQPAD
-196 TTVLESDEKF
+196 TTALDSDENF
-206 QTYFKGLK
+206 QAYFKGLK

-262 RYSQIQ
+262 RYSRLQ
-268 HFYQYATQPELQGL
+268 HFYQYATQPELQGF
-282 VTTDTLANQSM
+282 VTTDTLANQTM
-293 MFLQAGA
+293 AYLQAGA
-300 GIKTK
+300 GTKTK
-305 LVLPTLLDLQMNES
+305 LVLPNLLDLQINGG

-329 PYEPDSRYAPTS
+329 PFEKDARYSPTG

-360 FSGNIGGGLEE
+360 FSGTIGGGVEE
-371 SNKRY
+371 ANKRY
-376 RLNITQYIQKVISGE
+376 RLNITQYVQKVISGD
-391 LENVP
+391 LENAP

-418 SDNNVE
+418 SENHFE
-424 NLRLIIT
+424 NLRLVIT

>member
-1 MRNVLFLIF
+1 MRNTLFLLCALVLF
-10 ALTLLFIGS
+10 AVSG

-30 LLPEE
+30 LLPQE

-42 TDTATITSYIVREDT
+42 SDTTRILSYIVREDT

-83 STQFALS
+83 STQFVLS
-90 GATPSFPEV
+90 GANPSFPET

-111 SGYSYGSLGEG
+111 TGYSYGSLGEG

-129 SADLPKSG
+129 SADLPKTG

-143 NAPVLNENLLADA
+143 NAPALNENLLADA

-165 TYLFGTVDSLA
+165 TYLFGTEDSLA

-181 PLKPSLGARLLQPAD
+181 PLKTSLGNRLLHPAD
-196 TTVLESDEKF
+196 TAVLESDENF
-206 QTYFKGLK
+206 QAYFKGLK

-262 RYSQIQ
+262 RYSRLQ
-268 HFYQYATQPELQGL
+268 HFYQYATQPELQEL
-282 VTTDTLANQSM
+282 VTTDTLANQAM
-293 MFLQAGA
+293 TYLQAGA
-300 GIKTK
+300 GTKTK
-305 LVLPTLLDLQMNES
+305 LVLPNLLDLQMSEG
-319 RIVNKAELIV
+319 RIINKAELIV

-360 FSGNIGGGLEE
+360 FSGTVGGGVEE
-371 SNKRY
+371 GNKRY
-376 RLNITQYIQKVISGE
+376 RLNITQYVQKVISGE
-391 LENVP
+391 LENAP
-396 LFIVSGAAGV
+396 LFVVSGAAGV

-418 SDNNVE
+418 SENNFE

>member
-1 MRNVLFLIF
+1 MRNTLFLLWALVLF
-10 ALTLLFIGS
+10 AVSG

-30 LLPEE
+30 LLPQE

-42 TDTATITSYIVREDT
+42 SDTARILSYIVREDT

-83 STQFALS
+83 STQFVLS
-90 GATPSFPEV
+90 GANPSFPEI

-111 SGYSYGSLGEG
+111 TGYSYGSLGEG

-129 SADLPKSG
+129 SADLPKTG

-143 NAPVLNENLLADA
+143 NAPALNENLLADA

-165 TYLFGTVDSLA
+165 TYLFGTEDSLA

-181 PLKPSLGARLLQPAD
+181 PLKTSLGNRLLHPAD
-196 TTVLESDEKF
+196 TAVLESDENF
-206 QTYFKGLK
+206 QAYFKGLK

-262 RYSQIQ
+262 RYSRLQ
-268 HFYQYATQPELQGL
+268 HFYQYATQPELQEL
-282 VTTDTLANQSM
+282 VTTDTLANQAM
-293 MFLQAGA
+293 TYLQAGA
-300 GIKTK
+300 GTKTK
-305 LVLPTLLDLQMNES
+305 LVLPNLLDLQMSEG
-319 RIVNKAELIV
+319 RIINKAELIV

-360 FSGNIGGGLEE
+360 FSGTVGGGVEE
-371 SNKRY
+371 GNKRY
-376 RLNITQYIQKVISGE
+376 RLNITQYVQKVISGE
-391 LENVP
+391 LENAP
-396 LFIVSGAAGV
+396 LFVVSGAAGV

-418 SDNNVE
+418 SENNFE
-424 NLRLIIT
+424 NLRLVIT

>member
-1 MRNVLFLIF
+1 MRNVLFLIC
-10 ALTLLFIGS
+10 ALTLLFFGS

-30 LLPEE
+30 LLPQE
-35 DVLYANQ
+35 DTLSANQ
-42 TDTATITSYIVREDT
+42 SDNTPILSYIVREDT

-90 GATPSFPEV
+90 GANPSFPEI

-111 SGYSYGSLGEG
+111 TGYSYGSLGEG

-129 SADLPKSG
+129 SADLPKTSG
-137 SFNSSY
+137 FNSSY
-143 NAPVLNENLLADA
+143 NAPILNENLLANGT
-156 SQTFQFKPK
+156 QMFQFKPK
-165 TYLFGTVDSLA
+165 TYLLGTIDSLA

-181 PLKPSLGARLLQPAD
+181 PLKTSLGTRLLQPTDPSA
-196 TTVLESDEKF
+196 LESDENF

-214 VEAGSYPMGVVAL
+214 VEAGSHPMGVVAL

-233 SKITVYYRFDNG
+233 SKITVYYRYDNG

-262 RYSQIQ
+262 RYSRIQ

-282 VTTDTLANQSM
+282 VTADTLANQSVM
-293 MFLQAGA
+293 YLQAGA

-305 LVLPTLLDLQMNES
+305 LVLPNLLDLQVSEG
-319 RIVNKAELIV
+319 RIINKAELIV

-360 FSGNIGGGLEE
+360 FNGNIGGGVEE

-376 RLNITQYIQKVISGE
+376 RLNITQYVQKVVSGE
-391 LENVP
+391 LENAP

-418 SDNNVE
+418 SENNVE

>member
-1 MRNVLFLIF
+1 MRNILL
-10 ALTLLFIGS
+10 ALGVSVILAFS
-19 CKKPTDLQADG
+19 ACQKPTDLEADG
-30 LLPEE
+30 LLPQE
-35 DVLYANQ
+35 DVLFANQ
-42 TDTATITSYIVREDT
+42 SDTSTIVSYIVREDT

-83 STQFALS
+83 ATQFVLS
-90 GATPSFPEV
+90 GANPSFPSA

-111 SGYSYGSLGEG
+111 TGYSYGSLGEG

-129 SADLPKSG
+129 SADLPKASG
-137 SFNSSY
+137 FNSSY
-143 NAPVLNENLLADA
+143 NAPVLSENLLADA

-165 TYLFGTVDSLA
+165 TYLFGTEDSLA

-181 PLKPSLGARLLQPAD
+181 PLKTSLGTRLLQPTDPAA
-196 TTVLESDEKF
+196 LESDENF
-206 QTYFKGLK
+206 QAYFKGLK

-233 SKITVYYRFDNG
+233 SKITVYYRYDNG

-262 RYSQIQ
+262 RYSRLQ
-268 HFYQYATQPELQGL
+268 HFYQYATQPDLQAL
-282 VTTDTLANQSM
+282 STTDTLANQAM
-293 MFLQAGA
+293 LYLQAGA
-300 GIKTK
+300 GTKTK
-305 LVLPTLLDLQMNES
+305 IELPHLLDLQINEG

-329 PYEPDSRYAPTS
+329 PYEPDSKYAPTT

-360 FSGNIGGGLEE
+360 FSGNIGGGVEE
-371 SNKRY
+371 VNKRY
-376 RLNITQYIQKVISGE
+376 RLNITQYIQKVLSGE
-391 LENVP
+391 LENAP

-406 SVNRTII
+406 SVNRTLI